1 MWVFLFLVM
10 AFCFLFQEPV
20 FAEEA
25 TSLQP
30 LIDRASE
37 GDIIILENKT
47 YIGPIS
53 IDKPLTLQGEKGTI
67 IEGDGKT
74 DVITVDANDVTIR
87 SVKINQSGLG
97 EEHAGII
104 LKKVERVTIESNTLE
119 QVQNGIFVRGG
130 RQHTIRG
137 NEISSYDEHFSKR
150 GNAVHLLATKNN
162 VIEHNK
168 MNHVQDGVYLDD
180 ATDTIIQN
188 NRVTDSRYALHFM
201 FSRDA
206 IVQNNRFTNNMNG
219 IMAMNS
225 EEIRIADNLFERNLN
240 YRGFGV
246 LIYEMKNVDFEGN
259 QLLYNHTGLEIQ
271 SSENVTVKNNV
282 VAGNYIGLA
291 SKGLNEQVI
300 FSENEMVGNIIQ
312 AKLAGNSIAL
322 DDGFVGNYWD
332 DYRSY
337 DLTGNG
343 IGEVPYEASS
353 STSDLLQSHPHL
365 QFYFESP
372 AMTVWQSVE
381 KMFSNLKD
389 AVNTDRFPI
398 VK

>member
-1 MWVFLFLVM
+1 MWVFFFLVM
-10 AFCFLFQEPV
+10 ASGFSFKEPV

-47 YIGPIS
+47 YNGPIS
-53 IDKPLTLQGEKGTI
+53 IDKPLTLQGKKGTI

-74 DVITVDANDVTIR
+74 DVIIVEANDVTIR

-97 EEHAGII
+97 KQHAGII
-104 LKKVERVTIESNTLE
+104 LKKVQRVTIESNTLE

-137 NEISSYDEHFSKR
+137 NEFSSYNEHFSKR

-162 VIEHNK
+162 VIENNK

-188 NRVTDSRYALHFM
+188 NRITDSRYALHFM

-225 EEIRIADNLFERNLN
+225 EKIQIADNLFERNLN

-246 LIYEMKNVDFEGN
+246 LIYEMKNVDIEGN

-282 VAGNYIGLA
+282 IAGNYIGLA
-291 SKGLNEQVI
+291 SQGLNEQVV
-300 FSENEMVGNIIQ
+300 FSENEMAGNIIQ

-337 DLTGNG
+337 DLTGDG